1 VILRLLMGFAVL
13 VCLLR
18 SDPARPAEATPR
30 MLAAGEMLRGRFV
43 QERELAG
50 FTKTL
55 RSEGHFVLIGGRGLI
70 WSAEIPFKNTT
81 VITAGGILQVVNGQ
95 EAMRLPAARL
105 PVISRFYDVLSGAL
119 SGDTRA
125 LQHDFTVERSAD
137 ASRWHLRLSPARPND
152 PALGQVKTIA
162 VSGSTLVDQVDI
174 SKAEGDADHLRFLD
188 QIVSPLALTAEE
200 SALLDSAA
208 R

>member
-1 VILRLLMGFAVL
+1 MIGRLLAVL
-13 VCLLR
+13 AVLACLLR
-18 SDPARPAEATPR
+18 PDLAGAAEATPR
-30 MLAAGEMLRGRFV
+30 ILAAGEMLRGRFV

-50 FTKTL
+50 FSKIL

-81 VITAGGILQVVNGQ
+81 VITAGGIVQMINGQ

-137 ASRWHLRLSPARPND
+137 ATRWRLLLSPARAND

-162 VSGSTLVDQVDI
+162 LSGNTLVDRVDI
-174 SKAEGDADHLRFLD
+174 TKAEGDADHLRFPD
-188 QIVSPLALTAEE
+188 QVIGPLALTDEE